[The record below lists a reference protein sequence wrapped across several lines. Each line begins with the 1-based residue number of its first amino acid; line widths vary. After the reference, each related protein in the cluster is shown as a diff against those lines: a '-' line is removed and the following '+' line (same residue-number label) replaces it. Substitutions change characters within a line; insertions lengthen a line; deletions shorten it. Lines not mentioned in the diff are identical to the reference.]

1 MLERERVKR
10 LEEGEVN
17 KNTERERDGERQ
29 TDIETETER
38 NTEIKIQRE
47 TDRERQRETDRQTD
61 RQRQREGRWMLPAN
75 TLHSATATFCL
86 TRRLR
91 LPLVLYQK
99 ILPLRRHECI
109 CVSLNGQVWPS
120 GYNFGLEWKL
130 GCGLKSSVFALVFAF

>member
-1 MLERERVKR
+1 MRERERVKR

-47 TDRERQRETDRQTD
+47 RQTERETERDRQTD

-75 TLHSATATFCL
+75 TALSYSNLLSNPATSSSP
-86 TRRLR
+86 RS
-91 LPLVLYQK
+91 
-99 ILPLRRHECI
+99 
-109 CVSLNGQVWPS
+109 VSEDTAVT
-120 GYNFGLEWKL
+120 
-130 GCGLKSSVFALVFAF
+130 